1 VKLDGLLACGRHI
14 ACDAN
19 SHGFM
24 REIPQCW
31 VTGQAAGVAAAVAIS
46 QGVEPRAVDV
56 ARVQSR
62 LRAQGVYLRTE
73 TESRAIQTDS
83 LAADAKVT

>member
-1 VKLDGLLACGRHI
+1 MPVRGEQRRLDREPDHLLARAH
-14 ACDAN
+14 
-19 SHGFM
+19 H
-24 REIPQCW
+24 
-31 VTGQAAGVAAAVAIS
+31 AGGAVPLLEAAA
-46 QGVEPRAVDV
+46 RAVDV